1 MAATPT
7 PKKSLDA
14 VGVPAI
20 ANNFQFASKETKCPK
35 VVMLSSAGVTR
46 PAWDDEKKAMFPGSA
61 EIPIVRLNPFGIL
74 GIKAESEEKLR
85 QSGARTFCLEY
96 TCWIEIV
103 PPYHELHVFSF

>member
-1 MAATPT
+1 MAAT

-14 VGVPAI
+14 VGVPAM
-20 ANNFQFASKETKCPK
+20 AKNFEFASKETKCPK

-46 PAWDDEKKAMFPGSA
+46 PAWKEEKKVMFPGSA

-85 QSGARTFCLEY
+85 QSGARTY
-96 TCWIEIV
+96 AWNS
-103 PPYHELHVFSF
+103 YA